1 MKLGKI
7 LHALL
12 AVLLLLQLSI
22 WISKKAG
29 VEQNDKLDMV
39 DDYSGKL
46 LVVLFVAVVV
56 KDLVMKNK
64 M

>member
-29 VEQNDKLDMV
+29 VEQNEKLDMV